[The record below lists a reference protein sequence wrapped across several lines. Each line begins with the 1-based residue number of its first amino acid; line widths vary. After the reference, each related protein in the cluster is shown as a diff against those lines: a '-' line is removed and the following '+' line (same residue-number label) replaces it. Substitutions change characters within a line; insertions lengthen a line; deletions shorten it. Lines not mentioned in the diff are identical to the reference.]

1 MSSPGPI
8 RRSQSPELVDVPQ
21 RRETIS
27 KAKDTQETV
36 TGKRGA
42 LILVGGREDRSGNRT
57 ILREI
62 ANAAGSGLLVVAT
75 LASEEPDS
83 QWDSYREAF
92 SDLGVKDI
100 RHLLIEA
107 RDGSSDPTNLEMI
120 ENAAV
125 VFFTG
130 GDQLKLSSK
139 LGGTPMLN
147 RIHRL
152 YEERGGVIAGTS
164 AGASAMGATM
174 LVSHA
179 TESSH
184 KVESSFFMA
193 RGLGLVPD
201 LVIDQHFAQRARIE
215 RLVGAVAEDPGVL
228 GIGID
233 EDTAVILEERR
244 LRITGS
250 GAVYVADGQGVT
262 YTNVSERTSERTL
275 RLYDLRLHVL
285 ADGSTFDLESR
296 RPGFV

>member
-1 MSSPGPI
+1 
-8 RRSQSPELVDVPQ
+8 
-21 RRETIS
+21 
-27 KAKDTQETV
+27 
-36 TGKRGA
+36 
-42 LILVGGREDRSGNRT
+42 
-57 ILREI
+57 
-62 ANAAGSGLLVVAT
+62 VVAT

-92 SDLGVKDI
+92 SDLGIRDI
-100 RHLLIEA
+100 RHLQIEA
-107 RDGSSDPTNLEMI
+107 RDGASDPRNLEMI

-233 EDTAVILEERR
+233 EDTAVILEERT